1 MLIVGRG
8 KLGGVPKTKR
18 SIRLPEDVW
27 SEIKVL
33 GGEQGYGAGFLK
45 AWAFYK
51 EFVERERLQN
61 MDEGVIT
68 WTQNSIRTPV
78 QKGLRDKFLM
88 IVDLWVRMG
97 CGDLKVLNI
106 YAAIGRSKG
115 NGAAAKKA
123 LTQLVDS
130 GFVTMESGVK
140 FNPRIVP
147 VEGVSQDEFDI
158 KFDRYKALITQEL

>member
-1 MLIVGRG
+1 M
-8 KLGGVPKTKR
+8 
-18 SIRLPEDVW
+18 
-27 SEIKVL
+27 
-33 GGEQGYGAGFLK
+33 GGERGYSEGVLNT
-45 AWAFYK
+45 WASYK
-51 EFVERERLQN
+51 EFVERERLLN
-61 MDEGVIT
+61 TDAGVIT

-78 QKGLRDKFLM
+78 QGGLRDKFLM

-97 CGDLKVLNI
+97 CEDLKVLNI

-123 LTQLVDS
+123 LMQLVEG
-130 GFVTMESGVK
+130 GFVRVDGGVR
-140 FNPRIVP
+140 FTPQIVR

>member
-1 MLIVGRG
+1 MGRG
-8 KLGGVPKTKR
+8 KHSEGTKIQKT
-18 SIRLPEDVW
+18 IYLPDDVW
-27 SEIKVL
+27 SEIKVV
-33 GGEQGYGAGFLK
+33 GGDRRYSEAVLEV
-45 AWAFYK
+45 WNLYK

-97 CGDLKVLNI
+97 CEDLKVLNI
-106 YAAIGRSKG
+106 YAAIGRSRG

-130 GFVTMESGVK
+130 GFVTMESGVR
-140 FNPRIVP
+140 FNPQIVP